1 MAKSKHS
8 ARKKAEAANGVA
20 SSDAPKAAWEGQ
32 HLRLA
37 VGMGLGFGLVG
48 QIAIAWLMPGAMDSP
63 WLARLVGVLCSTA
76 MWAVLALALAL
87 LSGPG
92 LIDNQR
98 GRLASTLSACVLGWL
113 VLLQLCGVVLRVV
126 SGSFLTLGALTFSL
140 GSGEHV
146 LHALVGDYLSWIL
159 GAIIVWLGLTVAF
172 GRYLSLATSR
182 RSQRRAWPV
191 SGFLVLILALGALL
205 QFRGHSPFI
214 RSVFVSGPLL
224 ALVGSLDEDFS
235 LRPTS
240 SRPEAIGAPLAPP
253 GPPIVY
259 GNLWQHA
266 ARAHRGSR
274 PNVLLLMLESVSPSH
289 LSYAGYDRKTPAI
302 DRLAYGGLRMTRV
315 WTTATHSNYAQMA
328 VLSSLFPRRSNGL
341 DTYRRLDYP
350 RVLFHDVFH
359 LLDYDTA
366 TISSQDENWQG
377 MLRFQQT
384 GTPTYYWYSADHRG
398 PRIDTG
404 TEKIVPDDVTT
415 DVALDWL
422 SRRGDK
428 PWALY
433 MNFQGTHF
441 PYTVGKL
448 ARRPHQPEVP
458 TWPTFTYLRYP
469 ESEKPIVINR
479 YDNALAQVDD
489 QIARIYRY
497 LKEVGELD
505 NTLWIVTSDHGELF
519 FEKGLVTHGRTLYE
533 AEARVPLLLHW
544 PDGIEPEERTEPV
557 SHLDIMPTVLQL
569 LGLPAHPA
577 FQGRSFAS
585 ASAASGEEDR
595 RAVFMNI
602 QGLRFVDAIVCW
614 PYKLI
619 LDRTGETQLLF
630 DLARDP
636 TESSN
641 IIEQH
646 PEITTRLADCLK
658 RQLLAQLDYHSEN
671 AVDLRRQRY
680 QPRLLRCPRFP
691 KN

>member
-1 MAKSKHS
+1 
-8 ARKKAEAANGVA
+8 
-20 SSDAPKAAWEGQ
+20 
-32 HLRLA
+32 
-37 VGMGLGFGLVG
+37 
-48 QIAIAWLMPGAMDSP
+48 
-63 WLARLVGVLCSTA
+63 
-76 MWAVLALALAL
+76 
-87 LSGPG
+87 
-92 LIDNQR
+92 
-98 GRLASTLSACVLGWL
+98 
-113 VLLQLCGVVLRVV
+113 
-126 SGSFLTLGALTFSL
+126 
-140 GSGEHV
+140 
-146 LHALVGDYLSWIL
+146 
-159 GAIIVWLGLTVAF
+159 
-172 GRYLSLATSR
+172 
-182 RSQRRAWPV
+182 
-191 SGFLVLILALGALL
+191 
-205 QFRGHSPFI
+205 
-214 RSVFVSGPLL
+214 
-224 ALVGSLDEDFS
+224 
-235 LRPTS
+235 
-240 SRPEAIGAPLAPP
+240 
-253 GPPIVY
+253 
-259 GNLWQHA
+259 
-266 ARAHRGSR
+266 
-274 PNVLLLMLESVSPSH
+274 
-289 LSYAGYDRKTPAI
+289 
-302 DRLAYGGLRMTRV
+302 
-315 WTTATHSNYAQMA
+315 
-328 VLSSLFPRRSNGL
+328 LFPRRGNGL

-359 LLDYDTA
+359 TLDYDTA

-384 GTPTYYWYSADHRG
+384 GTPTYYWYSANHRG

-441 PYTVGKL
+441 PYSIGKR
-448 ARRPHQPEVP
+448 ARRPYQPEMP

-469 ESEKPIVINR
+469 ESEKQTVINR

-519 FEKGLVTHGRTLYE
+519 FDKGLVTHGRTLYE

-544 PDGIEPEERTEPV
+544 PDGIEPEERTDPV

-577 FQGRSFAS
+577 FQGRRFAS
-585 ASAASGEEDR
+585 ASRSPGEEEPP
-595 RAVFMNI
+595 AVLMNI
-602 QGLRFVDAIVCW
+602 QGLRFADAIVCW

-636 TESSN
+636 AEANN

-646 PEITTRLADCLK
+646 PEITTRLADSLK

-671 AVDLRRQRY
+671 AADLRRRRY
-680 QPRLLRCPRFP
+680 QPRLRRCPRLP
-691 KN
+691 KK